1 MKHSKDSIMGQ
12 YPSPYDAGPY
22 PSAPGGSYEA
32 PHGAGG
38 PTYGPGGAPYA
49 GGQAYAPNGAPSNQA
64 VPMAMPAPM
73 PMPMPAPVFVV
84 PPPNPEEVAEKSRR
98 TTRGLGLGAVITG
111 AVSVAI
117 QVLYSVILVVMVGT
131 ADSWTTGAAVTG
143 GLIVVLG
150 IFVMPVLV
158 GAAWATSFGLSLG
171 ACVRA
176 SGGGARPQPVRW
188 AGAGGI
194 MGGAL
199 GVSVLQGLPFVIL
212 FFAFA
217 YYVDNASSSDGG
229 VLLVVAAVI
238 GIALLIAHIALII
251 KIRGLGTSIEEQVPY
266 A

>member
-64 VPMAMPAPM
+64 
-73 PMPMPAPVFVV
+73 APVFVV

-158 GAAWATSFGLSLG
+158 GAAWATSFGLSLA

-199 GVSVLQGLPFVIL
+199 GVSVLQGLPFVTL

-217 YYVDNASSSDGG
+217 YSVDNASSSDGG

>member
-49 GGQAYAPNGAPSNQA
+49 GGQAYAHNGAPSNQA

-158 GAAWATSFGLSLG
+158 GAAWATSFGLSLA

-176 SGGGARPQPVRW
+176 SGGGAPVSYTH
-188 AGAGGI
+188 
-194 MGGAL
+194 L
-199 GVSVLQGLPFVIL
+199 TLPTNSRV
-212 FFAFA
+212 
-217 YYVDNASSSDGG
+217 
-229 VLLVVAAVI
+229 
-238 GIALLIAHIALII
+238 
-251 KIRGLGTSIEEQVPY
+251 
-266 A
+266 

>member
-98 TTRGLGLGAVITG
+98 TTRGLGLGATRVEGGRADGGRGGQCDECSPHDPSFQELAGRVG
-111 AVSVAI
+111 ARADWGQPSRWVFSSPPIVVPISI
-117 QVLYSVILVVMVGT
+117 QVKQ
-131 ADSWTTGAAVTG
+131 
-143 GLIVVLG
+143 
-150 IFVMPVLV
+150 
-158 GAAWATSFGLSLG
+158 
-171 ACVRA
+171 R
-176 SGGGARPQPVRW
+176 
-188 AGAGGI
+188 
-194 MGGAL
+194 
-199 GVSVLQGLPFVIL
+199 
-212 FFAFA
+212 
-217 YYVDNASSSDGG
+217 
-229 VLLVVAAVI
+229 
-238 GIALLIAHIALII
+238 
-251 KIRGLGTSIEEQVPY
+251 
-266 A
+266 

>member
-98 TTRGLGLGAVITG
+98 TTRGLGLGATRVEG
-111 AVSVAI
+111 
-117 QVLYSVILVVMVGT
+117 GH
-131 ADSWTTGAAVTG
+131 ADG
-143 GLIVVLG
+143 GRG
-150 IFVMPVLV
+150 GQCDECSPH
-158 GAAWATSFGLSLG
+158 APSFQELAG
-171 ACVRA
+171 
-176 SGGGARPQPVRW
+176 W
-188 AGAGGI
+188 AGARADWGQPSRW
-194 MGGAL
+194 
-199 GVSVLQGLPFVIL
+199 VF
-212 FFAFA
+212 
-217 YYVDNASSSDGG
+217 SSPPI
-229 VLLVVAAVI
+229 VVPI
-238 GIALLIAHIALII
+238 GI
-251 KIRGLGTSIEEQVPY
+251 QVKQR
-266 A
+266 